1 VTERERWPGQALRG
15 YIAPVVGSFWTRL
28 VVSASIMTIV
38 LLQVNLGATFDRIRG
53 ADLPLILLSAVLL
66 VALLAVGALRF
77 HILLRAAEVDPSA
90 RRAVRA
96 FAMGTFTNTF
106 LPTSVGGDA
115 VRAWAIARPGIG
127 FRPAISIVLLDRA
140 MGLAGMIVVAWGG
153 LLLEHESIPRATA
166 LLLVWVS
173 LGGLTAVVVASIFA
187 RRLPRSVTSFVTD
200 RARRQPLVLAVGCS
214 ILMQTLYA
222 LHFAL
227 AARAL
232 DVHIPLGLVA
242 VVVALVVLLT
252 LVPVS
257 VGGVGVREGGYAVL
271 LAPAGFARTDAVVVS
286 LVTTA
291 MLTLVSL
298 PCGLAMLSGGPSR
311 PTRDALKNEEV

>member
-1 VTERERWPGQALRG
+1 MSTRAREVLDALRR
-15 YIAPVVGSFWTRL
+15 YVAPVLGSIWTR
-28 VVSASIMTIV
+28 VAVSVSIMIVV
-38 LLQVNLGATFDRIRG
+38 LLQVNLGATIARIRG
-53 ADLPLILLSAVLL
+53 ADLGLLTLSAILL
-66 VALLAVGALRF
+66 VALLGVGALRF
-77 HILLRAAEVDPSA
+77 HILLKGSEVEPSS
-90 RRAVRA
+90 RRALRA

-115 VRAWAIARPGIG
+115 VRAWAITRPGVG

-140 MGLAGMIVVAWGG
+140 MGLAGMIIVAWAG
-153 LLLEHESIPRATA
+153 LLLEHGSIPRSTA
-166 LLLVWVS
+166 LLLVWVTIA
-173 LGGLTAVVVASIFA
+173 GLALVLVASLFA
-187 RRLPRSVTSFVTD
+187 RRLPRVITSFVTE
-200 RARRQPLVLAVGCS
+200 RARRRPLALAIACS
-214 ILMQTLYA
+214 VLMQALYA
-222 LHFAL
+222 VHFAL

-232 DVHIPLGLVA
+232 GVHIPVGLAA

-252 LVPVS
+252 LVPIS

-298 PCGLAMLSGGPSR
+298 PCGLAMLSSGFST
-311 PTRDALKNEEV
+311 PTKEALESEAV